1 MKVVVD
7 TSVWSL
13 ALRRRTSVASPFTNL
28 LQDLIEDGR
37 VVLLGVVRQELL
49 SGIRHDEQFER
60 LQIALQAFPDPEFET
75 EDFEKAAAFY
85 NTCRRSGIQGSS
97 VDFLISA
104 YAHRRK
110 FHILTT
116 DPDFQHFSAHIP
128 ISLLIEPPFK

>member
-13 ALRRRTSVASPFTNL
+13 ALRRRNFVACPLTNL

-37 VVLLGVVRQELL
+37 VVLMGIVRQELL
-49 SGIRHDEQFER
+49 SGIRHRAQFER
-60 LQIALQAFPDPEFET
+60 LRTDLQAFPDPELAM
-75 EDFEKAAAFY
+75 EDFEMAAAFY
-85 NTCRRSGIQGSS
+85 NTCRNAGIQGSS

-104 YAHRRK
+104 YAARRK

-116 DPDFQHFSAHIP
+116 DPDFQHFAEHIP
-128 ISLLIEPPFK
+128 VSLLIDSFTK